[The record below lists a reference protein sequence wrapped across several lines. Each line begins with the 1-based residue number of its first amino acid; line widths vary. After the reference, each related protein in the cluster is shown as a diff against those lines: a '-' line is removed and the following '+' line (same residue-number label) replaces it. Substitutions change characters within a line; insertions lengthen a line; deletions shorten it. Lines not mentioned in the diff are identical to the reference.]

1 MFPVM
6 AVISA
11 VVAPVVVVAVPVAV
25 AVVLKRRGL
34 RCVYMCSFRGEI
46 E

>member
-6 AVISA
+6 AVVSA
-11 VVAPVVVVAVPVAV
+11 VMAPVVVVAVPVAV

-34 RCVYMCSFRGEI
+34 RCIYMCGFRGMI
-46 E
+46 D